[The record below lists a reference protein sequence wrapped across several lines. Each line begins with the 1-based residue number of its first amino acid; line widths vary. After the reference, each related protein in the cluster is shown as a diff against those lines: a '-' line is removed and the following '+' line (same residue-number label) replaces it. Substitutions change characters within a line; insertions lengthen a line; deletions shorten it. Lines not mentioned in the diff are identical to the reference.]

1 MIYKK
6 LVSIAVATVIG
17 AALITAPALA
27 RGGGGGHG
35 GGGGF
40 GGGLG
45 RGCWVGGGGG
55 PLVGGAGTVAA
66 SSVQRMLAA
75 SAAWAAPGS
84 AAALRAGP
92 ASPVERP
99 SSVDQASPDRR
110 SLVDR
115 PLSGGRSFTI
125 AHSLRTIVSH
135 GGRSSPAVSASDG
148 LEAHAGLGC
157 RLHGACNKS
166 GPATTVGAVGAT
178 DQHIPEF
185 GAAGKAVID
194 GSKRS
199 VEVM

>member
-1 MIYKK
+1 
-6 LVSIAVATVIG
+6 
-17 AALITAPALA
+17 
-27 RGGGGGHG
+27 
-35 GGGGF
+35 
-40 GGGLG
+40 
-45 RGCWVGGGGG
+45 
-55 PLVGGAGTVAA
+55 
-66 SSVQRMLAA
+66 MLAA
-75 SAAWAAPGS
+75 AAAWAAPGAG
-84 AAALRAGP
+84 AAVRAGR
-92 ASPVERP
+92 ACTVERP

-178 DQHIPEF
+178 DQHIPDF
-185 GAAGKAVID
+185 GAAGNAVIAA
-194 GSKRS
+194 STKT
-199 VEVM
+199 VEVLQPWAGRLLSGGPKIPVRP